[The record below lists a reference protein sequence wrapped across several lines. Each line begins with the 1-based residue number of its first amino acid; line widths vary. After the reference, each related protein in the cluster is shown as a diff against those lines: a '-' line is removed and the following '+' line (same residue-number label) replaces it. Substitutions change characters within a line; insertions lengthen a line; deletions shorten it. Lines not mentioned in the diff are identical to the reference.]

1 MIYFTKPDVSISAK
15 SFTKSLSNNLFLIL
29 LMVGKQCI
37 LKIEK
42 AKYIS
47 TCGGGLNICGPL
59 DVAVV
64 EEVAVVALWAFCGDC
79 GGTGG

>member
-1 MIYFTKPDVSISAK
+1 
-15 SFTKSLSNNLFLIL
+15 
-29 LMVGKQCI
+29 MVGKQCT

-59 DVAVV
+59 DVVVV

-79 GGTGG
+79 GGTGGWGGGGGNIKLLIPMKLCPEKIEML